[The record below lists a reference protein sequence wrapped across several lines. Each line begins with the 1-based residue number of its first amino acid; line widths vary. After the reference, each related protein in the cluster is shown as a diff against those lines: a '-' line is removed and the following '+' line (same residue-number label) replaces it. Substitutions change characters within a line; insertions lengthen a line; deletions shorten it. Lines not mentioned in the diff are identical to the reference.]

1 MKKSIIYLFIAVFIT
16 SCAIRK
22 PTPSPAF
29 VQTSKFHE
37 RIAILPF
44 NVEFNDDYKRM
55 IVQQR
60 RGRDV
65 AQPGYW
71 AKTGKFAGMDMQ
83 QNAFKNMARQVRKG
97 QYELVIQDFITT
109 NKRLDEA
116 GISYEGL
123 PVVNKG
129 LLAKQLDVDAVIY
142 GESFVNI
149 DFRGI
154 NPGGVSTQLNV
165 FDARTG
171 QLVWQDELEQQIGTM
186 QDSPERIA
194 ARTIEQLI
202 KRLPY

>member
-1 MKKSIIYLFIAVFIT
+1 MKNPLIYLFIAAFAA
-16 SCAIRK
+16 SCSLSK
-22 PTPSPAF
+22 PAPSAEF
-29 VQTSKFHE
+29 VQASKFHE

-44 NVEFNDDYKRM
+44 SVEFNDDYKRM
-55 IVQQR
+55 IAQR
-60 RGRDV
+60 GGRN
-65 AQPGYW
+65 ATQPGYW
-71 AKTGKFAGMDMQ
+71 AKTGKFAGLDMQ
-83 QNAFKNMARQVRKG
+83 QNAFKNMAKQIKKG
-97 QYELVIQDFITT
+97 KYEIVIQDFITT

-123 PVVNKG
+123 SVVNKG

-171 QLVWQDELEQQIGTM
+171 QLVWQDEL
-186 QDSPERIA
+186 
-194 ARTIEQLI
+194 
-202 KRLPY
+202 

>member
-1 MKKSIIYLFIAVFIT
+1 MKKTALYIFIALIIAGCT
-16 SCAIRK
+16 LSK
-22 PTPSPAF
+22 PAPSEAF
-29 VQTSKFHE
+29 MQAKRFHE

-44 NVEFNDDYKRM
+44 SVEFNDDYKRM
-55 IVQQR
+55 IAQR
-60 RGRDV
+60 GGRN
-65 AQPGYW
+65 ATQPGYW
-71 AKTGKFAGMDMQ
+71 AKTGKFAGLDMQ
-83 QNAFKNMARQVRKG
+83 RNAFKNMARQVKKG
-97 QYELVIQDFITT
+97 KYEIVIQDFITT

-154 NPGGVSTQLNV
+154 NPGGVSTLINV
-165 FDARTG
+165 YDARTG

-194 ARTIEQLI
+194 TRTIEQLI

>member
-1 MKKSIIYLFIAVFIT
+1 MKKPATYILITLIITGCTL
-16 SCAIRK
+16 SK
-22 PTPSPAF
+22 PTPSEAF
-29 VQTSKFHE
+29 LQTSKFHE

-44 NVEFNDDYKRM
+44 TVTFNDDYKRM
-55 IVQQR
+55 MAQQR
-60 RGRDV
+60 GRT
-65 AQPGYW
+65 ATQPSYW
-71 AKTGKFAGMDMQ
+71 TKTGKFAGLDMQ
-83 QNAFKNMARQVRKG
+83 QNAFKNMARQIRKG
-97 QYELVIQDFITT
+97 NYELAIQDFITT

-123 PVVNKG
+123 PVVDKA

-142 GESFVNI
+142 GETFVNI

-154 NPGGVSTQLNV
+154 NPGGVATQINV

-171 QLVWQDELEQQIGTM
+171 QLVWQDELEQQIATM

-202 KRLPY
+202 RRLPY

>member
-1 MKKSIIYLFIAVFIT
+1 MNKSVIYLFIAVFAAGCT
-16 SCAIRK
+16 LSK
-22 PTPSPAF
+22 PAPSEAF
-29 VQTSKFHE
+29 VQAKRFHE

-44 NVEFNDDYKRM
+44 TVQFNDDYKRM
-55 IVQQR
+55 IAQQ
-60 RGRDV
+60 RGRD
-65 AQPGYW
+65 ASQPGYW
-71 AKTGKFAGMDMQ
+71 AKTGKFAGLDMQ
-83 QNAFKNMARQVRKG
+83 SNAFKNMARNIRKG
-97 QYELVIQDFITT
+97 KYELVIQDFITT

-116 GISYEGL
+116 GISYEGM

-142 GESFVNI
+142 GQSFVNI
-149 DFRGI
+149 DFRGL
-154 NPGGVSTQLNV
+154 NPGGVTTQINV

-171 QLVWQDELEQQIGTM
+171 ELVWQDELEQQIGSM